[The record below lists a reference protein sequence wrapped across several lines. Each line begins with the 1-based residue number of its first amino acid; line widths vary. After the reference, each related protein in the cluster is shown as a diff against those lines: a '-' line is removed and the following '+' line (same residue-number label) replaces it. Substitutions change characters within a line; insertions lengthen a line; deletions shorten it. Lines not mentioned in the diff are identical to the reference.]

1 MTVQKSINL
10 AFAGFIAILAMALL
24 TVSFSVSAQEG
35 DVEEITPV
43 TTQEETNEEAVEDTS
58 EEVADDGTEETATDV
73 GTFDYVAQSGDS
85 YSLMAR
91 KAVQTYGLINNV
103 NLNGAQ
109 IIFVET
115 NLTLAAES
123 PVLSLGDNVSI
134 DGGLVAEWVEKAQA
148 LTEEQ
153 QSAWQVYADGADF
166 NTDAVGE
173 ARE

>member
-10 AFAGFIAILAMALL
+10 AIASFIAIVAAALL
-24 TVSFSVSAQEG
+24 LVTFSVSAQEG
-35 DVEEITPV
+35 DVQEVTPV
-43 TTQEETNEEAVEDTS
+43 TTQEES
-58 EEVADDGTEETATDV
+58 TEEPAEESSEDA

-85 YSLMAR
+85 YSLIAR
-91 KAVQTYGLINNV
+91 KAVQTYGVINSV
-103 NLNGAQ
+103 NLSGAQ

-123 PVLSLGDNVSI
+123 PALNLGDKVSI
-134 DGGLVAEWVEKAQA
+134 DGNLLAEWVEKAKE
-148 LTEEQ
+148 LTEAQ
-153 QSAWQVYADGADF
+153 QAAWQVYADRANF